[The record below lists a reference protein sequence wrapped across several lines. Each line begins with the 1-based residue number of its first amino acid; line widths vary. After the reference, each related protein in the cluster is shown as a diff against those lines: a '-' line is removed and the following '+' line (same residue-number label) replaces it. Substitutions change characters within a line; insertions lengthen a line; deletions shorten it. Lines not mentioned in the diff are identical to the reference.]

1 MSGSSLRLP
10 ASVQLA
16 QAAGLWQQW
25 QASLSAEAA
34 GVAASAG
41 QEVRIS
47 AADLKDF
54 DSSALSLLLGCA
66 RVCGQHGLRLAVQ
79 DAPSLLKD
87 LARLYGVEELLWPSS
102 REAQLA

>member
-16 QAAGLWQQW
+16 QAASLWQQW

-66 RVCGQHGLRLAVQ
+66 RVCGQHGLRLAVS
-79 DAPSLLKD
+79 DAPALLKD
-87 LARLYGVEELLWPSS
+87 LARLYGVDELLWPSTT
-102 REAQLA
+102 A